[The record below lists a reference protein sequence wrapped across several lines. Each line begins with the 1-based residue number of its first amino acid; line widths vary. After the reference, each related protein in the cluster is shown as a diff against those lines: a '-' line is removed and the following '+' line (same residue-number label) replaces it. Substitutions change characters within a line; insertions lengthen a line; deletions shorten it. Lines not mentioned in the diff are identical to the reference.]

1 MQHAGTGAVRHN
13 RDTIA
18 KGSSD
23 PSKTTIGLITIDWNR
38 VFPGSPI
45 LAKWGVVSCTA
56 VGLALV
62 LGLVLWYKC
71 VYKRKKRRKEEE
83 DEEIGAQL
91 KRERKEEE
99 MKETERGEEEEG
111 EGEEGGVETETGGE
125 GEEQGG
131 AVVEKATGAFNKTF
145 ADTKFMAAY
154 LRYQALSADMNLS
167 LSPESHRDGAQ

>member
-1 MQHAGTGAVRHN
+1 MCFGISSVWRSLCVVCLFVSVGQPACAVRHN

-23 PSKTTIGLITIDWNR
+23 PSKMTIGLITIDWNR

-125 GEEQGG
+125 GEEQRG
-131 AVVEKATGAFNKTF
+131 AVVEKATV
-145 ADTKFMAAY
+145 
-154 LRYQALSADMNLS
+154 LEVSS
-167 LSPESHRDGAQ
+167 E